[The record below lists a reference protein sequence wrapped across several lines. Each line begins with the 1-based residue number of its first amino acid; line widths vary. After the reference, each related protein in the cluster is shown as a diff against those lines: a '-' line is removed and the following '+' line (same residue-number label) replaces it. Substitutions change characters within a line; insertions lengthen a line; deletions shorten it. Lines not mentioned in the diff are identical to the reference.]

1 MGGLEPPH
9 EDLQSTVLTLTPH
22 GLEPV
27 PGIEPGSSRRQRVVL
42 TIVLYEHLRVLSSPA
57 LNYYATKVLLS
68 AETIALGRH

>member
-42 TIVLYEHLRVLSSPA
+42 TIVLYEHLRVL
-57 LNYYATKVLLS
+57 
-68 AETIALGRH
+68 